1 MSKSNASHA
10 SVDFGSQSGRCS
22 VALLELL
29 AAAAGARII
38 AAHAGVR
45 IRHESRFGNAGPPAL
60 DRRWRR
66 LATRDQT
73 VGGWFGRDHGCLAAT
88 RPREPAGRSG
98 DRAVGPLR
106 SLATLP
112 WRRSDLD
119 LQSEPPLRERG
130 LQIVHQTDEHL
141 VGILL
146 VLDERVLLS
155 PRPVID
161 PLAQLVE
168 IVEVILPLL
177 VDHAER
183 HV

>member
-10 SVDFGSQSGRCS
+10 SVNFGSQSGRCS
-22 VALLELL
+22 VAFLELL

-45 IRHESRFGNAGPPAL
+45 IRHESRFGNAGLPAL

-66 LATRDQT
+66 LATRDQ
-73 VGGWFGRDHGCLAAT
+73 
-88 RPREPAGRSG
+88 
-98 DRAVGPLR
+98 AVGPLR

-112 WRRSDLD
+112 WRRADLD

-141 VGILL
+141 VSILL
-146 VLDERVLLS
+146 VF
-155 PRPVID
+155 
-161 PLAQLVE
+161 
-168 IVEVILPLL
+168 
-177 VDHAER
+177 
-183 HV
+183 